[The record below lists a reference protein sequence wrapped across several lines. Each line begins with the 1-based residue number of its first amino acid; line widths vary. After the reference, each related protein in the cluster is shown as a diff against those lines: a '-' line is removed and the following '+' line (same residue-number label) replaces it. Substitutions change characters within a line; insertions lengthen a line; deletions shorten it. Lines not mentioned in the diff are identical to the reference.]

1 MHRRVALASR
11 DLPGIDHSQCSHARA
26 STEATTVSRRQA
38 RFRQF
43 VDTRREYVM
52 HDNNAPNTFTV
63 APRTQAV
70 AWAAGIAGVLAVATL
85 FASSSSARAVAA
97 QGKKSPAKP
106 TIVLVHGAWADGSSW
121 NGVTAR
127 LQADGYTVDV
137 PPNPL
142 RSLSS
147 DSTYLASFLSTIS
160 GPIVL
165 AGHSY
170 GGAVITNA
178 ATGNANVKALVYV
191 DAYIPDQDQSL
202 VDLTGAG
209 SCFAVQDLRTVF
221 NFVPIPGAPSDDLD
235 TYVLPGVFPG
245 CFANGLPAQEGAV
258 LAATQRP
265 LTTAALFEKSGVPA
279 WKTIPSWAL
288 VGLDDHVI
296 PPTGQLTMA
305 HDAGAKITEI
315 HAPHLSMLSDP
326 AAVTKVIEHA
336 ARATS

>member
-1 MHRRVALASR
+1 
-11 DLPGIDHSQCSHARA
+11 
-26 STEATTVSRRQA
+26 
-38 RFRQF
+38 
-43 VDTRREYVM
+43 M
-52 HDNNAPNTFTV
+52 HDNNEQSTVTV
-63 APRTQAV
+63 ALRNHAV
-70 AWAAGIAGVLAVATL
+70 TWAAGIAAVVAFAAL
-85 FASSSSARAVAA
+85 LASSSSARAVAA
-97 QGKKSPAKP
+97 QSKKAPAKP

-121 NGVTAR
+121 SSVAER
-127 LQADGYTVDV
+127 LQSDGYTVDV

-191 DAYIPDQDQSL
+191 NAYIPDQGQTL
-202 VDLTGAG
+202 VQLTGAG
-209 SCFAVQDLRTVF
+209 SCFAVKDFTTVF
-221 NFVPIPGAPSDDLD
+221 NFVPIPGAPSEDVD
-235 TYVLPGVFPG
+235 TYVKPSVFPG
-245 CFANGLPAQEGAV
+245 CFANGLPAREGAV

-265 LTTAALFEKSGVPA
+265 LTTAALNEPSDVPA
-279 WKTIPSWAL
+279 WNTIQSWAV

-296 PPTGQLTMA
+296 PPAGQLAMA
-305 HDAGAKITEI
+305 HNAGAKITEV
-315 HAPHLSMLSDP
+315 HAPHLSMLYNP
-326 AAVTKVIEHA
+326 AAVTRVIEQA